1 MSEKLGERLTDLL
14 LTKKLTQKDL
24 STKAGVTEAA
34 ISHYIKGDRTPRASV
49 LLKIAEALDTTSEY
63 LLEGLTTDAKE
74 ELGYAKKLIAR
85 NYNQMTQDEK
95 LEIIKILIGDG
106 NDI

>member
-1 MSEKLGERLTDLL
+1 MAVEMGKRISELL
-14 LTKKLTQKDL
+14 KQKDMNQKDL
-24 STKAGVTEAA
+24 STMTGITEAA

-85 NYNQMTQDEK
+85 NYNQMSQDEK
-95 LEIIKILIGDG
+95 LEIIKILMGDG
-106 NDI
+106 NES